1 MQIPIDVAAVFQ
13 EATNVEAARSVPLS
27 VSVMLDETAPAD
39 LTAFV
44 RSSFASASA
53 QARVSINYFSDAH
66 AMFDSRSD
74 MAVIAGGLTVEV
86 GQVAENIRAAGI
98 PVMVVTSLPS
108 LVEEIARTSGFP
120 IPEAD
125 LIAPQVRDGDVV
137 MFASPIRVASDQGE
151 NADAGELAEDAAAQA
166 QLARLSS
173 ADPSSLEPYALTPEM
188 CAHLS
193 SKMGEWVVAAF
204 RQKRLAFA
212 QAFSFVRKPLA
223 LESVSATAFQNAGV
237 GLVVFIPGADMPIM
251 TLNQAKMLL
260 QIAAAYGQP
269 LGPDRVKELACVVGG
284 GFAFRAVAR
293 QVAGVVPALGWAVK
307 AAVGYSGTVAMG
319 RAAIEYFEHGGTISG
334 LAAAAAEARDKAVAA
349 AESTAIGRGVKEAA
363 GVAVAEVKHAAGRK
377 AAQAVHDAPAKIA
390 GLARGAARV
399 GGQALSAAMDAA
411 VRK

>member
-137 MFASPIRVASDQGE
+137 MFASPIRVASGQGE

-363 GVAVAEVKHAAGRK
+363 GVAVAEAKHAAGRK